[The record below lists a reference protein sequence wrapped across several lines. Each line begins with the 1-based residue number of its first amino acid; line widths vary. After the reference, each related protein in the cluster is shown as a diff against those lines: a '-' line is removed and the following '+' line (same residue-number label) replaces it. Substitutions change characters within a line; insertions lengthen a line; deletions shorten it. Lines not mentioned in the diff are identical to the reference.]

1 MPSFSHAMAQ
11 PRSRMLSLHLGG
23 MIIQSQ
29 IPMNFIPT
37 QPELNMKLVYIKKKE
52 FRMHLAVFRQ
62 LSCLFSKNSF
72 KKSNS
77 FGFVNPFLTHF
88 LPATKQTVC
97 KRLMHMSSAML

>member
-37 QPELNMKLVYIKKKE
+37 QPELNMKLVYIKKRS
-52 FRMHLAVFRQ
+52 FACTLQFSG
-62 LSCLFSKNSF
+62 SCPAYSAKIVL
-72 KKSNS
+72 KS
-77 FGFVNPFLTHF
+77 
-88 LPATKQTVC
+88 QTV
-97 KRLMHMSSAML
+97 LDLLIHF